1 MWSSLQISLT
11 IALTTE
17 RNFCQERNVKLD
29 NVLKKKTEK
38 GKTVIS
44 TKTYSSMILV
54 KFTHQNG
61 TKHQV
66 L

>member
-29 NVLKKKTEK
+29 NVLKKKQK
-38 GKTVIS
+38 GKNC
-44 TKTYSSMILV
+44 YL
-54 KFTHQNG
+54 HQN
-61 TKHQV
+61 
-66 L
+66 LFIDDLS